1 MAMGSPLDPVLAGIF
16 MVELETSIISTLD
29 RSLLKWKRYVDN
41 IFCYVK
47 IGTVNDILN
56 ELNGFHQNIQFT
68 QELEKKNKLAF
79 LDILLICNKDTIETT
94 VYRKPTNSD
103 EYLNRKLFS
112 SCSWKSGTLK
122 TIIRKAYLICSTP
135 DYLQEELD
143 HIAYVFEKFNN
154 YPKWVIMQLLEEVKY
169 NHHRTSH
176 EVLQIKEVNNDQK
189 SHLLLLPCSSLKGQK
204 LIRSM
209 KKAL

>member
-79 LDILLICNKDTIETT
+79 LDVLLICNKDTIETT

-112 SCSWKSGTLK
+112 SCSLEKW
-122 TIIRKAYLICSTP
+122 Y
-135 DYLQEELD
+135 
-143 HIAYVFEKFNN
+143 FENN
-154 YPKWVIMQLLEEVKY
+154 
-169 NHHRTSH
+169 N
-176 EVLQIKEVNNDQK
+176 QK
-189 SHLLLLPCSSLKGQK
+189 SIFNLFNT
-204 LIRSM
+204 
-209 KKAL
+209 